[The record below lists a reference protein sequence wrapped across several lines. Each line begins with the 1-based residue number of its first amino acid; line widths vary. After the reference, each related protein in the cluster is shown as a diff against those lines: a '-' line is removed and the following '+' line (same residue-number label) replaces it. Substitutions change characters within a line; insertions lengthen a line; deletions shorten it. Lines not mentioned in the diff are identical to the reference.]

1 MSSKNI
7 PTVANYDDKKNTVTS
22 SRYQQGFI
30 KASAIATKNFL
41 ITTEFK
47 KVRPK
52 YDYYSFVQYSS
63 KNEFLFNI
71 DDKIPTQN
79 ISLTPYNHLV
89 STTFINH
96 LKKESY
102 IKESI
107 IPLKDFYLIIP
118 TQSVLATA
126 NVDFR

>member
-1 MSSKNI
+1 M
-7 PTVANYDDKKNTVTS
+7 
-22 SRYQQGFI
+22 
-30 KASAIATKNFL
+30 

-71 DDKIPTQN
+71 DDKIPTHN

-126 NVDFR
+126 NVDLTMLLKSLTQKTRCFRYLLII